1 MANVKVPALLHKMS
15 KAAQK
20 AWYKKNNMTMPSEVE
35 GGGRSA
41 AAAKRVVAPAPRKQM
56 AAAPQSV
63 RAMNTARQ
71 QAYYAKGGRQPIG
84 AGGSGG
90 SSSMAGSNMSTA
102 KGIVAGIKAGFNP
115 KVSLNP
121 YEGMTAK
128 EKKSMKKEEVEQI
141 EEGNPANKAKK
152 KEAIRQLGLKAMKA
166 GKVDPARGYIPQRA
180 GREQLKKEE
189 TKMNEV
195 TKKEAEETL
204 GGPVKTKPKMPPG
217 KQPAGYRYVRGLA
230 RKAMKAGMKK
240 DEYDS
245 PARKAMER
253 ELQYN
258 PKYRME
264 EVEQVG
270 EARRMSA
277 AEKLGRAFDSE
288 QQRSALSRQRGLD
301 LLKQKDTE
309 KMQNKPASGNMTK
322 IKKEETEESTM
333 KYIEEKLTAADP
345 ASKWISDFVKSDN
358 PKFAGK
364 SKKERIQQALGAY
377 YAKKR
382 GTNEEVELDESHGA
396 EKLGDMLESDADH
409 ETKMKRIKIAPTAHL
424 KYLHKYNM
432 GYSGGGDHPMI
443 KHIKD
448 ELKNRKMKNEETEQ
462 MDEGNLSIR
471 ALYNKYADH
480 YTSSEGNSAKRADAV
495 EKTITK
501 VHGPEVMNHLKKA
514 VKANL
519 RNDMDQEEN
528 HFERARNA
536 AEKSG
541 SDRVNATVGKNR
553 SKFRK
558 EEVEQIDVELD
569 EAVEQLDEG
578 PSHIVFSGSV
588 NDKDFEITAP
598 MHKLDS
604 LSDPHYRREV
614 LERDND
620 HLEPHEIEAIV
631 DSAGEDEYHATVMH
645 NGKKIT
651 HHVINHDEPH
661 YMWEEVEQIDEL
673 KKSTLASYVGKAAGR
688 LAAASR
694 LQRDFEKD
702 GHTALAGEFEKSAQ
716 KKKVG
721 IQKAANKLA
730 KEEAE
735 QIDEAIRGYIT
746 HKPAGLKGLRTADR
760 SVEIRRPAD
769 QAERDTLA
777 KNLAA
782 NRKYNLGKIGRKSGH
797 VRKNAAGT
805 TYGQKTSIA
814 VGSPAGSKEL
824 GPKKFRYAEE
834 VEQTDEAIRGYIR
847 KGGDNAYLGVQV
859 RRPANQAERDKL
871 AQDIAANRKY
881 NAGKNIGRKSGNV
894 RANAAGMTQSQKNA
908 VTAFS
913 TASNKELGPKRYSY
927 ESVEGKVAVTPKE
940 KSLAAHH
947 GDKTKIT
954 FGDVL
959 KARLK
964 SAAAK
969 KMGK

>member
-382 GTNEEVELDESHGA
+382 GTNEEVETVDEGRLRRSMRGYAVLGGYGYGNKVRNQSAGERSREINVGLDDKQEKENARRAA
-396 EKLGDMLESDADH
+396 EADKA
-409 ETKMKRIKIAPTAHL
+409 KMK
-424 KYLHKYNM
+424 
-432 GYSGGGDHPMI
+432 
-443 KHIKD
+443 
-448 ELKNRKMKNEETEQ
+448 
-462 MDEGNLSIR
+462 
-471 ALYNKYADH
+471 
-480 YTSSEGNSAKRADAV
+480 
-495 EKTITK
+495 
-501 VHGPEVMNHLKKA
+501 
-514 VKANL
+514 
-519 RNDMDQEEN
+519 
-528 HFERARNA
+528 
-536 AEKSG
+536 
-541 SDRVNATVGKNR
+541 
-553 SKFRK
+553 K
-558 EEVEQIDVELD
+558 EEVEQMDEVNARNSFVATQQALTPRAKDVKASVGTTRRD
-569 EAVEQLDEG
+569 AAVTNKYARRISKLT
-578 PSHIVFSGSV
+578 SGAYSKQDV
-588 NDKDFEITAP
+588 KGN
-598 MHKLDS
+598 
-604 LSDPHYRREV
+604 
-614 LERDND
+614 
-620 HLEPHEIEAIV
+620 
-631 DSAGEDEYHATVMH
+631 
-645 NGKKIT
+645 
-651 HHVINHDEPH
+651 
-661 YMWEEVEQIDEL
+661 L
-673 KKSTLASYVGKAAGR
+673 KS
-688 LAAASR
+688 
-694 LQRDFEKD
+694 
-702 GHTALAGEFEKSAQ
+702 
-716 KKKVG
+716 
-721 IQKAANKLA
+721 LA

-735 QIDEAIRGYIT
+735 QIDELKASTLGSYIA
-746 HKPAGLKGLRTADR
+746 KSSADEKSRREKG
-760 SVEIRRPAD
+760 V
-769 QAERDTLA
+769 
-777 KNLAA
+777 
-782 NRKYNLGKIGRKSGH
+782 
-797 VRKNAAGT
+797 
-805 TYGQKTSIA
+805 A
-814 VGSPAGSKEL
+814 VSKEL
-824 GPKKFRYAEE
+824 SAKTGMKFGTPFDPKIHSK
-834 VEQTDEAIRGYIR
+834 
-847 KGGDNAYLGVQV
+847 NAS
-859 RRPANQAERDKL
+859 RS
-871 AQDIAANRKY
+871 ANRAVAIKKLTGQAKV
-881 NAGKNIGRKSGNV
+881 NANE
-894 RANAAGMTQSQKNA
+894 AA
-908 VTAFS
+908 
-913 TASNKELGPKRYSY
+913 
-927 ESVEGKVAVTPKE
+927 EGKVAVTPKE

>member
-1 MANVKVPALLHKMS
+1 MS
-15 KAAQK
+15 LSAQK
-20 AWYKKNNMTMPSEVE
+20 AWYKKNNMEMPASKPNEVA
-35 GGGRSA
+35 GKSA
-41 AAAKRVVAPAPRKQM
+41 AAAKKVKVAPRTV
-56 AAAPQSV
+56 AAIEPNSV
-63 RAMNTARQ
+63 RAINAARQ
-71 QAYYAKGGRQPIG
+71 KEYMAKGGRQPIG
-84 AGGSGG
+84 AAGSGG
-90 SSSMAGSNMSTA
+90 NSSMAGSNMSTA

-115 KVSLNP
+115 KVSLDP
-121 YEGMTAK
+121 YESERAK
-128 EKKSMKKEEVEQI
+128 KVGPRSLKLKKESVDEALSPERKRMFDLKLKYIKKAANRKDRAKPSKVDTPRTALNPAADMKLNPKPMDTRTWDYIMKNEEAEQI

-152 KEAIRQLGLKAMKA
+152 KEAIRQLGLKAMAA
-166 GKVDPARGYIPQRA
+166 GKVDKARGYIPQRA
-180 GREQLKKEE
+180 GREMLKKEE
-189 TKMNEV
+189 AEMNEV
-195 TKKEAEETL
+195 TKAEAEKVL

-258 PKYRME
+258 PRYRTE
-264 EVEQVG
+264 EVEQIDEVDYEKYLKVSQEKRPVKIGAVMAARKAEKQGDPNPIRKLANTQKAQRFARNQLAKKAPPKPYTPNPNPYGYGEGRYMGDSVENNGDVLDEGKVAKALAVG
-270 EARRMSA
+270 AMTLASMGAKAHTDTTKSVAQLAKERPALAQRLKDIGATGQVPASDKRA
-277 AEKLGRAFDSE
+277 AELQRKQDQEMPASERRAKE
-288 QQRSALSRQRGLD
+288 L
-301 LLKQKDTE
+301 E
-309 KMQNKPASGNMTK
+309 KM
-322 IKKEETEESTM
+322 KKEETEESTM
-333 KYIEEKLTAADP
+333 KYIEEKLTASDP

-448 ELKNRKMKNEETEQ
+448 ELKNRKMKNEET
-462 MDEGNLSIR
+462 
-471 ALYNKYADH
+471 
-480 YTSSEGNSAKRADAV
+480 
-495 EKTITK
+495 
-501 VHGPEVMNHLKKA
+501 
-514 VKANL
+514 
-519 RNDMDQEEN
+519 
-528 HFERARNA
+528 
-536 AEKSG
+536 
-541 SDRVNATVGKNR
+541 
-553 SKFRK
+553 
-558 EEVEQIDVELD
+558 
-569 EAVEQLDEG
+569 
-578 PSHIVFSGSV
+578 
-588 NDKDFEITAP
+588 
-598 MHKLDS
+598 
-604 LSDPHYRREV
+604 
-614 LERDND
+614 
-620 HLEPHEIEAIV
+620 
-631 DSAGEDEYHATVMH
+631 
-645 NGKKIT
+645 
-651 HHVINHDEPH
+651 
-661 YMWEEVEQIDEL
+661 
-673 KKSTLASYVGKAAGR
+673 
-688 LAAASR
+688 
-694 LQRDFEKD
+694 
-702 GHTALAGEFEKSAQ
+702 
-716 KKKVG
+716 
-721 IQKAANKLA
+721 
-730 KEEAE
+730 E

-954 FGDVL
+954 YGDVI